1 MRATARSFGRNAS
14 LIAGAGIAL
23 LASSQLVG
31 CSSSQGPG
39 QPQPTASSDRAGS
52 IGMAL
57 SLPGGEILS
66 TANWIIT
73 GPNGAATVV
82 QQGSVNLQNSQKLS
96 FTVGGIL
103 AGSNYSVAV
112 TSTSVDGTASCSGS
126 ATFSVT
132 AATTTNVTVLMQCV
146 STAPDAGS
154 AAINGQLYSCATA
167 SGVSV
172 SPSATTVG
180 RSVALA
186 ATAVAPN
193 LSGVA
198 YAWSAPSGSFSSA
211 STATTSFTCTT
222 PGTVPVTVTVSDGTV
237 PEGGSCN
244 PALASATVPVQC
256 DSPLD
261 AGTDATVPDSG
272 GATACSLGAG
282 GAIKHVI
289 YVQFDNT
296 HLYRDQDR
304 NGNTNVPSDLEQMPN
319 LLNFIRSNGS
329 MMANDHT
336 VLISHTAGGIL
347 SSITGKYPDR
357 NGQTVS
363 NSFVRT
369 SSTGAFSFPSS
380 FQYWT
385 DTISAAN
392 TPTVPNM
399 IQPDG
404 TQVPAP
410 WAGYT
415 RAGCNFGA
423 VALADMELE
432 NVSTGATGDMTTVFG
447 ANSPQWN
454 EAKASSAKAA
464 TDFEGIAVH
473 CAQGSSLCANGEA
486 DLLPAEP
493 GGYAGFMGLFGAQQ
507 VDPILTGG
515 DAGTPL
521 IDLLGN
527 PIQDANG
534 NPGFPGFNGM
544 TAAVSLG
551 YMAYMQE
558 HGIPVTYA
566 YISDAHDS
574 HGTDGSGQAAYGPG
588 QAGYVAQLAA
598 YNTAFGDFFA
608 RLAADGINK
617 TNTLFIFT
625 VDEGDHFVGA
635 APSPSTC
642 DGVTTPCTYPA
653 PAGQTSGLGEVD
665 ENIDLLMSSEQ
676 PTVSSQFVMGNDT
689 NPGAPYDFTVH
700 GDDAPTFYLSRLNA
714 ATGTTGPLAQTD
726 PITRGF
732 ERAAAQLTVPDP
744 YNGNTDA
751 LLYRMADQ
759 AGMQAIHMLTTG
771 DPARN
776 PTFVYFADD
785 DYFIADFGL
794 SCSGCIG
801 SAFAWNHGDDQ
812 AIIGM
817 TWQGYV
823 GPGVVSENNVDQTV
837 YTDHTDLRPTINS
850 ILGLRDPYQA
860 DGRVITE
867 ALLPAGYSSSLASN
881 LSTVESLGASYK
893 QINAPFGPFVQCIL
907 TASTYALQASDAV
920 YTSFESSITTLTSQR
935 DALATPI
942 KSALDAAEFGGTA
955 VDSTMA
961 SGWITQAQALISS
974 CNMLTASIPPTPD
987 GGVSSDSGTSDAS
1000 SSSDA
1005 GSSNDSSSSS
1015 SDASDAGAASP
1026 QALLIYRVGNGSAA
1040 LGGTATP
1047 VFVDEFSTSGTLTT
1061 SIAMPTTASGS
1072 QNALVASGSAT
1083 SEGLISGSTNGHYV
1097 ILTGYNA
1104 PVGTAGIASTTA
1116 SAAPRVLGRID
1127 ALGEVDTSTSLS
1139 GAFSGNNIRS
1149 ATSSDG
1155 TSLWASGATGGLV
1168 YTTFGS
1174 TAIPTSISTGSSVVN
1189 LRQTNIF
1196 DGQIY
1201 VTTSSGSAFR
1211 LGAVGSGLPT
1221 TTGQNIVGIPG
1232 FPISGGSPYGFFF
1245 ATLSGGASPDTL
1257 YVADDGVGI
1266 TKYSLAGG
1274 AWTATGTVGTS
1285 ADAYRSVVGVV
1296 SGTSVTLYAT
1306 GNGTKLVSVTDSS
1319 GFDGALT
1326 AAPVT
1331 LATAPTN
1338 EAYRGIAFAPQ

>member
-1 MRATARSFGRNAS
+1 
-14 LIAGAGIAL
+14 
-23 LASSQLVG
+23 
-31 CSSSQGPG
+31 
-39 QPQPTASSDRAGS
+39 
-52 IGMAL
+52 MAL

-66 TANWIIT
+66 TANWVIT
-73 GPNGAATVV
+73 GPNGASTLV

-96 FTVGGIL
+96 FTVSGIL
-103 AGSNYSVAV
+103 SGSNYSVAV
-112 TSTSVDGTASCSGS
+112 TSTSVDGTANCSGS
-126 ATFSVT
+126 ATFSVR

-172 SPSATTVG
+172 SPSETTIGNSVG
-180 RSVALA
+180 LT

-193 LSGVA
+193 LPGVT
-198 YAWSAPSGSFSSA
+198 YAWSAPSGSFSSSSA
-211 STATTSFTCTT
+211 ATTSFTCAT

-237 PEGGSCN
+237 PDGGSCN
-244 PALASATVPVQC
+244 PALASATVQVQC

-272 GATACSLGAG
+272 GATACALGAG

-385 DTISAAN
+385 DTISATN

-521 IDLLGN
+521 IDLLGA
-527 PIQDANG
+527 PIQDVNG

-544 TAAVSLG
+544 SAAVSLG

-566 YISDAHDS
+566 YISDAHDN

-598 YNTAFGDFFA
+598 YNAAFGNFFT

-617 TNTLFIFT
+617 TNTLFVFT
-625 VDEGDHFVGA
+625 VDEGDHFVGV

-642 DGVTTPCTYPA
+642 DGVTTPCTYPP

-665 ENIDLLMSSEQ
+665 ENIDLIMSSEQ
-676 PTVSSQFVMGNDT
+676 PTVSSQFVMGNST

-714 ATGTTGPLAQTD
+714 AIGTTGPLAQTD
-726 PITRGF
+726 PVTRNF
-732 ERAAAQLTVPDP
+732 ERAAAQLTVPNP
-744 YNGNTDA
+744 FNGNTDS

-759 AGMQAIHMLTTG
+759 AGMQAIHMMTTG

-794 SCSGCIG
+794 SCTGCIG

-812 AIIGM
+812 PIIGS

-823 GPGVVSENNVDQTV
+823 GPGVVNENNVDQTV

-867 ALLPAGYSSSLASN
+867 ALLPAGYSSSLASSLTTAQN
-881 LSTVESLGASYK
+881 LGANYK
-893 QINAPFGPFVQCIL
+893 QINAPFGPFGQCIL
-907 TASTYALQASDAV
+907 TASTYALQASDAI
-920 YTSFESSITTLTSQR
+920 YSSFESSITTLTSQR

-942 KSALDAAEFGGTA
+942 KAALDAAEFGGTP
-955 VDSTMA
+955 VDPTMA
-961 SGWITQAQALISS
+961 SSWITQAQALVAS
-974 CNMLTASIPPTPD
+974 CNTLTASIPPAPD
-987 GGVSSDSGTSDAS
+987 GGTSSDSGTSDAS
-1000 SSSDA
+1000 SNSDSSSSSDS
-1005 GSSNDSSSSS
+1005 GSNGDSSSSS
-1015 SDASDAGAASP
+1015 SDASDAAAAP
-1026 QALLIYRVGNGSAA
+1026 QGLVIYRVGNGSAA
-1040 LGGTATP
+1040 LGSTATP
-1047 VFVDEFSTSGTLTT
+1047 VFVDEFSTSGILTT

-1083 SEGLISGSTNGHYV
+1083 SEGLISNSANGHYV

-1104 PVGTAGIASTTA
+1104 AVGTSGIAGTTA
-1116 SAAPRVLGRID
+1116 SAAPRVIGRID
-1127 ALGEVDTSTSLS
+1127 ALGEVDTSTSLN
-1139 GAFSGNNIRS
+1139 GAFSGNNVRS

-1174 TAIPTSISTGSSVVN
+1174 TLVPTSISTGSSVVN
-1189 LRQTNIF
+1189 LRQSNIF
-1196 DGQIY
+1196 SGQIY

-1221 TTGQNIVGIPG
+1221 TTAQNITGIPG

-1245 ATLSGGASPDTL
+1245 TTLNGGGAPDTL

-1266 TKYSLAGG
+1266 AKYSLVGG
-1274 AWTATGTVGTS
+1274 TWTATGSIGS
-1285 ADAYRSVVGVV
+1285 SGDAYRSLVGVV
-1296 SGTSVTLYAT
+1296 TGTTVTLYAT
-1306 GNGTKLVSVTDSS
+1306 GAQGTTPFASKLVSVTDST
-1319 GFDGALT
+1319 GFDGTLT
-1326 AAPVT
+1326 AAAVT
-1331 LATAPTN
+1331 LSSAPTN